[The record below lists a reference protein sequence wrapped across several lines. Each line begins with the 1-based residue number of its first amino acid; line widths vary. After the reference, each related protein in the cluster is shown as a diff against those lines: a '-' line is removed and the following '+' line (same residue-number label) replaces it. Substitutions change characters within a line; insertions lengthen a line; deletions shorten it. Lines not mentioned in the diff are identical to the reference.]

1 MTAISERMYVRTA
14 KAISEQIDIDRW
26 QLAELAR
33 EGREAGI
40 PAWDE
45 IIGKLPRVR
54 RAARTVRDWA
64 RAADVRQL
72 CNRPYDVDFSTYVRA
87 SRYIDLLPL
96 SEILGVLE
104 TAERNNNS
112 VDEVSAL
119 LSEMSRPMREARET
133 LLNIGAS
140 LRDALDKPL
149 LEPVYPPLS
158 DALKALDEAVAMFA
172 EKADA

>member
-54 RAARTVRDWA
+54 RAARTIRDWA

-72 CNRPYDVDFSTYVRA
+72 CNRPYEVDFSCYVRA
-87 SRYIDLLPL
+87 SRYLDSVLLTDI
-96 SEILGVLE
+96 EEVFAQ
-104 TAERNNNS
+104 AERDHNS

-119 LSEMSRPMREARET
+119 LDNISRPMREAREA
-133 LLNIGAS
+133 LLNISAS

-158 DALKALDEAVAMFA
+158 AALKALDEAVAMFS
-172 EKADA
+172 EKANV